1 MYTPR
6 AHPRHI
12 VSIGGKLIV
21 QAKEPLTIPCRI
33 LDLSDGGA
41 KVKMDTSEGL
51 PAKLLLYESY
61 QQNIYECSV
70 RWQQEDI
77 AGLMFIDICPKHT
90 RLRLIAECSL
100 GLVPELSKEELEAAR
115 KEGIIK
121 I

>member
-12 VSIGGKLIV
+12 VSIGGKIIV
-21 QAKEPLTIPCRI
+21 QSKEPVTINCRI

-41 KVKMDTSEGL
+41 KVKIEGSEIL
-51 PAKLLLYESY
+51 PAHVLLYESY

-70 RWQQEDI
+70 RWQKEDTV
-77 AGLMFIDICPKHT
+77 GLMFIDICPKHT
-90 RLRLIAECSL
+90 RLMLIAECSL
-100 GLVPELSKEELEAAR
+100 GLVPELTKEELETAK
-115 KEGIIK
+115 KEGVIK